1 MHGLLHEVLQ
11 VMMFASGPDLIF
23 IYLLSLILS
32 QDESEDHLQIED
44 DMQDCWQS
52 SLF

>member
-32 QDESEDHLQIED
+32 QDESED
-44 DMQDCWQS
+44 MQDCWQS